1 MALGAGVLVTQV
13 LEIMHNGMDL
23 AILDA
28 SASTHMPDVI
38 EMPYR
43 PQIVGAGKPG
53 EFPYTYRLGGLTCLA
68 GDVIGDYSFPQP
80 LQRGQ
85 RLVFLDMAH
94 YSMVK
99 TTTFNGVK
107 LPTIASYDPDTGEA
121 VIHREF
127 GYSDYKT
134 RLG

>member
-1 MALGAGVLVTQV
+1 
-13 LEIMHNGMDL
+13 
-23 AILDA
+23 
-28 SASTHMPDVI
+28 MPDVI
-38 EMPYR
+38 ERPYR

-68 GDVIGDYSFPQP
+68 GDVIGDYSFPEP

-107 LPTIASYDPDTGEA
+107 LPTIASYDPDTGAA

-127 GYSDYKT
+127 GFSDYKG